1 MTYDEAEEQALK
13 VRWKISTCGVGE
25 ECWCRIIIPEET
37 IHINHSDGITE
48 YDSVYSVVD
57 SGAVSK
63 EVAER
68 IVRDHNMIVMWDEM
82 LDSYDWFEDGYEV
95 FWKRLKDKENEQK
108 NISKL

>member
-25 ECWCRIIIPEET
+25 ECWCRIILPEET

-68 IVRDHNMIVMWDEM
+68 IVSDHNMVVMWDEM
-82 LDSYDWFEDGYEV
+82 LESYDTHADSYEI
-95 FWKRLKDKENEQK
+95 FWEKLK
-108 NISKL
+108 SKQ

>member
-1 MTYDEAEEQALK
+1 MTYEEAEEKALK
-13 VRWKISTCGVGE
+13 VQWKIGTCGVGE
-25 ECWCRIIIPEET
+25 ECWCRIILPEET

-68 IVRDHNMIVMWDEM
+68 IVEDHNLVI
-82 LDSYDWFEDGYEV
+82 LQSKFA
-95 FWKRLKDKENEQK
+95 KRINGGTYIPLSERIKQQDND
-108 NISKL
+108 NTTMA